1 MPTEKIYKRFE
12 NKYKAVNVAALE
24 ARKLKDDQT
33 KGLLEEQ
40 VNPVYESMRKLVAGK
55 IKWNEEKSS

>member
-1 MPTEKIYKRFE
+1 MIIPTEKIYERFE

-33 KGLLEEQ
+33 KGLLEQ
-40 VNPVYESMRKLVAGK
+40 RVNPVFEAIRKLMAGK
-55 IKWNEEKSS
+55 IKYTE

>member
-1 MPTEKIYKRFE
+1 MIVPAEKIYKRYH

-33 KGLLEEQ
+33 KGLLEEH
-40 VNPVYESMRKLVAGK
+40 VNPILESLRKLMAGK
-55 IKWNEEKSS
+55 IRYQE

>member
-1 MPTEKIYKRFE
+1 MILPTEKIYERFE

-33 KGLLEEQ
+33 KGLLEEHI
-40 VNPVYESMRKLVAGK
+40 NPVFESMKKLVMGK
-55 IKWNEEKSS
+55 IKWTE

>member
-1 MPTEKIYKRFE
+1 MILPIEKIYQKYE

-33 KGLLEEQ
+33 KGLIEEN
-40 VNPVYESMRKLVAGK
+40 VNPIFEAMRKLMAGK
-55 IKWNEEKSS
+55 IRYID

>member
-1 MPTEKIYKRFE
+1 MILPTEKIYARFE

-33 KGLLEEQ
+33 KGLLEEHI
-40 VNPVYESMRKLVAGK
+40 NPVFESMKKLVSGK
-55 IKWNEEKSS
+55 IKWTE